1 MATDKRWRNKGRQQG
16 PTFVRLPHFVL
27 RSPQWVALSG
37 TAIKLLLE
45 LAGQYNGRN
54 NGDLSATYTDMKA
67 RGWASNDTLQRAL
80 RELEAGAWIV
90 RTRQGG
96 RHIGCNLY
104 ALSWE
109 PVDSCDGKH
118 QHPVSNKASHAWKN
132 AIGRPD
138 SGQRKAGNR
147 TARPVGIRKPDSEIV
162 RLRPAA

>member
-1 MATDKRWRNKGRQQG
+1 MATDKRWRFKGRASG
-16 PTFVRLPHFVL
+16 PSFVRIPHFVL
-27 RSPQWVALSG
+27 RSPQWAALSG
-37 TAIKLLLE
+37 SAVKLLLE

-54 NGDLSATYTDMKA
+54 NGDLSATYTDLRE

-80 RELEAGAWIV
+80 KELEACAWIV

-104 ALSWE
+104 AVTWE
-109 PVDSCDGKH
+109 PVDPCDGKH
-118 QHPVSNKASHAWKN
+118 QHPVSHKASHAWKN

-147 TARPVGIRKPDSEIV
+147 TAKPVEIRNPDSKVV
-162 RLRPAA
+162 RMRPAA